1 MVKTCSPFIAIHT
14 TYRAVLDAEAGE
26 GAVNAAKKK
35 MYVDDYLGSARNV
48 EEGLKEASVVRKV
61 LADADLHFQGWIS
74 NSEEFVR
81 VMQGE
86 RNPIS
91 PDVLLI
97 DDGNKK
103 VLGVVWNTRDDMLGF
118 RVDNMKEEE
127 YTRVSLTSKV
137 ATVFDPLG
145 LAAPLIVKAKV
156 RLRELGVKGLRW
168 SDPADETDRFWWE
181 SWFAYMRELIHVS
194 IERCLF
200 PEEIEIVNSQ
210 LHVFGDASE
219 DAFYDH
225 LVIIFLQVY
234 VVFIF
239 SFLKVLFL

>member
-48 EEGLKEASVVRKV
+48 EEGLKESSVVRKV

-74 NSEEFVR
+74 NSVT
-81 VMQGE
+81 M
-86 RNPIS
+86 N
-91 PDVLLI
+91 
-97 DDGNKK
+97 
-103 VLGVVWNTRDDMLGF
+103 
-118 RVDNMKEEE
+118 
-127 YTRVSLTSKV
+127 
-137 ATVFDPLG
+137 
-145 LAAPLIVKAKV
+145 
-156 RLRELGVKGLRW
+156 
-168 SDPADETDRFWWE
+168 
-181 SWFAYMRELIHVS
+181 
-194 IERCLF
+194 
-200 PEEIEIVNSQ
+200 
-210 LHVFGDASE
+210 VFGDASE